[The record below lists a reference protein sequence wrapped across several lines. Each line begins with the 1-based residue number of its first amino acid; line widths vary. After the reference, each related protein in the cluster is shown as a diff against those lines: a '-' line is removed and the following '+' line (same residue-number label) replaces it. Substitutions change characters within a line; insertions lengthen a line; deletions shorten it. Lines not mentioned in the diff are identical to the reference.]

1 MAYNSKAVEYMR
13 GRGAINDETDI
24 FFFILVAHLKMAGK
38 KFVMAYINFER

>member
-13 GRGAINDETDI
+13 GRGAINDETY